1 MSKSPYTGLRVIELS
16 TTLSGRLAGLL
27 FADQGAEVF
36 IAREARFQPD
46 DQDGYFD
53 RNKIAVPPDALTD
66 TASADLIIVDGDKP
80 VDRLP
85 AQLILRITAALP
97 GDEIYGGIDADC
109 SEDLLNALVGFF
121 TNMAILGK
129 MIGRPVIYT
138 PLPLCSVYAGVNGA
152 VAVAAALVDRVRC
165 GKGREVTSSRL
176 AGGLSAIGAL
186 TLTSKGEPEHLK
198 PADLTG
204 LPEGLDLEIAKKLL
218 KEAAA
223 DPARQLWLE
232 QRLIP
237 LNAPYRT
244 SDNRF
249 AMSIVG
255 VNRRLT
261 RRFLTALNLWDD
273 ALQAGMV
280 DENPYDPTNLQ
291 YRGRNLA
298 DAGSIGF
305 KLNVWLADKI
315 ADVMAT
321 QTASAWEKKL
331 CEAGI
336 PAVKIRSFE
345 EWMKEPETRTAHLVA
360 HVNGLEKVQLGR
372 AAWIDSAK
380 PYTALESCQ
389 ALELMPAREAML
401 PEATDKK
408 ASKRPLEGFI
418 LVDFANVIAG
428 PNCGRMFSELGATVY
443 KIDPMHPQHASVIM
457 VNWAAEHGV
466 GKKSIILDM
475 QSDEGKAIM
484 NKLVAKADMVMANKQ
499 DAQFERMSLGR
510 EALDKINPRVIS
522 IQLASYKGEKPSAR
536 NNDPG
541 YDPAVQGA
549 TGLMHRFGAEGCP
562 AFHGVA
568 SCVDYLCGY
577 LGCWAGLSALY
588 AREQRQDGTGD
599 AAGSS
604 LSASASLTQLLLQHA
619 PAPAS
624 ATGLD
629 ATGMNAG
636 ERWYKVSDGFLFAL
650 GKQNLSEE
658 LEAFTVAQA
667 LAYLQKQNIQAVPI
681 QTCQTLIER
690 HRETPSKTV
699 RFEERERDGWKTGTF
714 APTWFVFDGE
724 SVGCPGPTA
733 RIGSDAPEILTSL
746 GYAPDKI
753 EQLLSAGIVGQTE
766 WAQQSAP

>member
-1 MSKSPYTGLRVIELS
+1 MSKLPYSELRVIELS
-16 TTLSGRLAGLL
+16 KTLSGRLAGLL

-36 IAREARFQPD
+36 IVRSHDFKPD
-46 DQDGYFD
+46 DQDDYFD
-53 RNKIAVPPDALTD
+53 RNKISVPPEALTD
-66 TASADLIIVDGDKP
+66 TTSADLIIVDGNTSI
-80 VDRLP
+80 DRLP
-85 AQLILRITAALP
+85 AQVVLHITAALP
-97 GDEIYGGIDADC
+97 GDEIYGELVADC
-109 SEDLLNALVGFF
+109 SEDLLNALIGFF
-121 TNMAILGK
+121 TNMSILGK

-152 VAVAAALVDRVRC
+152 IAVAAALVDRRRC

-186 TLTSKGEPEHLK
+186 ALTSKGEPEHLK

-204 LPEGLDLEIAKKLL
+204 LPEGLDLETAKKLL
-218 KEAAA
+218 QEAAV

-255 VNRRLT
+255 INRRLA
-261 RRFLTALNLWDD
+261 RRFLTTLGLWDE
-273 ALQAGMV
+273 ALQMGLV
-280 DENPYDPTNLQ
+280 DENPYDPANLQ
-291 YRGRNLA
+291 YRGCNLA

-315 ADVMAT
+315 AAVMAT
-321 QTASAWEKKL
+321 QTARMWEKKL

-345 EWMKEPETRTAHLVA
+345 EWMKEPDTRAAHLIA
-360 HVNGLEKVQLGR
+360 QVNGLEKSQLGR
-372 AAWIDSAK
+372 AVWLDSAK
-380 PYTALESCQ
+380 PYAELESCQ
-389 ALELMPAREAML
+389 TLELIPAREAML
-401 PEATDKK
+401 PEATDKQI
-408 ASKRPLEGFI
+408 SKRPLEGFV

-443 KIDPMHPQHASVIM
+443 KIDPMHPQHASIVM
-457 VNWAAEHGV
+457 VAWAAEHGA

-475 QSDEGKAIM
+475 QSEEGKEIM
-484 NKLVAKADMVMANKQ
+484 NKMIGKADMVIANKQ
-499 DAQFERMSLGR
+499 DAQFERMGLSR

-522 IQLASYKGEKPSAR
+522 IQLAGYKGEKSSAR
-536 NNDPG
+536 NHHPG
-541 YDPAVQGA
+541 YDPAIQGA
-549 TGLMHRFGAEGCP
+549 TGLMHRFGPEGCP
-562 AFHGVA
+562 SFHGVA

-588 AREQRQDGTGD
+588 AREQRLDGKGD
-599 AAGSS
+599 SAVTSLAA
-604 LSASASLTQLLLQHA
+604 AASLTQLLLQHA

-624 ATGLD
+624 AIGLD
-629 ATGMNAG
+629 ATGMNDG

-658 LEAFTVAQA
+658 LEALTVEQA
-667 LAYLQKQNIQAVPI
+667 LAHLQQQNIQAVPV
-681 QTCQTLIER
+681 QTCQMLTER
-690 HRETPSKTV
+690 HRKTPCKTI
-699 RFEERERDGWKTGTF
+699 RFEERERDDWETEGF

-724 SVGCPGPTA
+724 SADCPGPTA
-733 RIGSDAPEILTSL
+733 RIGSDAPEILSSL
-746 GYAPDKI
+746 GYTSNEI
-753 EQLLSAGIVGQTE
+753 ERLLSAGIVGKTE
-766 WAQQSAP
+766 WAQQPAP